1 MADELPVPA
10 LRRALPRAGAVVIAV
25 LGLALGAMP
34 LQAQDA
40 AAPRYQVEALVFLQP
55 EGSSVERLPLTAPE
69 PGAEAGANP
78 GAGLFPAEPSQP
90 EATPLLPEG
99 FAPAAAK
106 LELETSA
113 AALAR
118 RGYRVLWH
126 QAWVQPVG
134 TRDGVDLGLLAALGQ
149 GTADPRLSGTV
160 SLSAGRF
167 LHLGV
172 MLEWRPGG
180 VLEAQM
186 EQRRRVRPDSE
197 HYFDH
202 PRLGVLAR
210 VTRLQP
216 DAGN

>member
-1 MADELPVPA
+1 MVDELPVPA
-10 LRRALPRAGAVVIAV
+10 LRRPLPRAAAAVIPV
-25 LGLALGAMP
+25 LCMALGAMP

-40 AAPRYQVEALVFLQP
+40 DARRYQVEALVFLQP
-55 EGSSVERLPLTAPE
+55 EGSSVERLPLAAPA
-69 PGAEAGANP
+69 PGAEAGAEP
-78 GAGLFPAEPSQP
+78 GAGLFPSDASQP
-90 EATPLLPEG
+90 EEGPLLPDG

-106 LELETSA
+106 LELEASA

-180 VLEAQM
+180 MLEAQM

-210 VTRLQP
+210 VTRLAP
-216 DAGN
+216 SDAN